1 MYHSIH
7 TNGYIFSKAQCIAK
21 QTNNMKH
28 VVSFLVP
35 AENTQNTFT
44 CTCCIHHEIPTLFC
58 LTK

>member
-7 TNGYIFSKAQCIAK
+7 TNSYIVSKAQCIAK
-21 QTNNMKH
+21 QSNNMKH

-44 CTCCIHHEIPTLFC
+44 CIHHEIPTLFC